1 MSKNGAGEVFCEAN
15 VIVPVEMI
23 TPNDVVTPGAIVT
36 ELIAMPH
43 RPH

>member
-1 MSKNGAGEVFCEAN
+1 MVAGEVFCEAN
-15 VIVPVEMI
+15 EIVPVEMI

-43 RPH
+43 RSH